1 MTRILRHTL
10 TAALLAALACGCSSD
25 DVTGGAVP
33 SGETQVSFILKMGD
47 AAEGSRAG
55 TWGDDDYTKEPGV
68 DYDKRVNPDD
78 LKVTLYNADGLVAN
92 VNILAYYK
100 LDSSSGET
108 ATDEGEYR
116 FIGTVEAVEDKELT
130 ADNYKIMVFANCGTQ
145 AENTSIGNWAYDY
158 DADAVKSE
166 TQLIPMWGVATHEL
180 QLKKGERDDVGT
192 IELLRAFA
200 KVEIELNSAISDY
213 TITSATLS
221 SHNTKGYCLPA
232 GYANVENTKE
242 LDQEDGTGNS
252 NPSSFH
258 PYSGANPSGELLFT
272 TGDKSAYLYIPEY
285 DNSVPATISL
295 ELKDAAGKT
304 ITGTLEF
311 RDYADGTA
319 TGDPHDIVR
328 NHIYRYTVNVSQG
341 KLTIQAKVMPWDV
354 VTSSIGWMPQKAPI
368 DENPFDYGT
377 EKYEELVNKGF
388 YILLPRQDFGY
399 ETGSGDN
406 KKTRT
411 TVKQV
416 FHDLYEGIVTGD
428 EEPNYCVIYYP
439 RYKDKSHQNLEYK
452 SGGAS
457 FFFLLTGPK
466 GATWQAHL
474 TNTDDFEF
482 VTSTPSS
489 NYFEKCTDKD
499 EITGKTYEEEG
510 SVSRVT
516 HGIARKK
523 PYFIEISCKNAY
535 TAPGS
540 DGGDTYF
547 DDEYLTDWGK
557 KHWNGQRVVDT
568 EFYITVR
575 LADGTEYELDI
586 NPAYTASA
594 AATTNFKDKRRYA
607 GTDKRIWFRQLRA
620 KKGWG
625 YDNLAKDVSPSD
637 TENFEWWRVNPY
649 WKEK

>member
-55 TWGDDDYTKEPGV
+55 GTWGDDDYTKEPGV

-78 LKVTLYNADGLVAN
+78 LKVALYNADGLVAN

-108 ATDEGEYR
+108 TADEGEYR
-116 FIGTVEAVEDKELT
+116 FIGTVKAVGGKELT
-130 ADNYKIMVFANCGTQ
+130 AGNYKIMVFANCGTQ
-145 AENTSIGNWAYDY
+145 AEDTSIGDWAYDY
-158 DADAVKSE
+158 KEADVKNE
-166 TQLIPMWGVATHEL
+166 TQLIPMWGVATAPL

-200 KVEIELNSAISDY
+200 KVEINLNSAISDY

-221 SHNTKGYCLPA
+221 CHNTKGYCLPA
-232 GYANVENTKE
+232 DYDKVENTKE

-258 PYSGANPSGELLFT
+258 PYSGANSSGEPLPFYS
-272 TGDKSAYLYIPEY
+272 GDKKSAYLYIPEY
-285 DNSVPATISL
+285 DNSTTPATISL
-295 ELKDAAGKT
+295 ELQDADGKT
-304 ITGTLEF
+304 TTGTLEF
-311 RDYADGTA
+311 KDYANGTA
-319 TGDPHDIVR
+319 TGNAHPIVR

-354 VTSSIGWMPQKAPI
+354 VTSSIGWMPQNASTSA
-368 DENPFDYGT
+368 NPFKNSD
-377 EKYEELVNKGF
+377 F
-388 YILLPRQDFGY
+388 YNENIYVLFPRKAFS
-399 ETGSGDN
+399 TSRN
-406 KKTRT
+406 
-411 TVKQV
+411 TVQKV
-416 FHDLYEGIVTGD
+416 FNDLYEGLIRDDGETPD
-428 EEPNYCVIYYP
+428 EEPNYCVIYRP
-439 RYKDKSHQNLEYK
+439 RYATDNHQTLNEN
-452 SGGAS
+452 SGGAT

-466 GATWQAHL
+466 GATWEAHL
-474 TNTDDFEF
+474 TNNDDFQF
-482 VTSTPSS
+482 ATTAPSDGT
-489 NYFEKCTDKD
+489 NYFANCTDKS
-499 EITGKTYEEEG
+499 ETSSGLTYEEEG
-510 SVSRVT
+510 PVSRVT

-523 PYFIEISCKNAY
+523 PYVIEISCKNSY

-586 NPAYTASA
+586 NPAYTADKT
-594 AATTNFKDKRRYA
+594 ATTNFKDKRRYA

-625 YDNLAKDVSPSD
+625 YDDLAKDVSPSD
-637 TENFEWWRVNPY
+637 TKNFEWWRVNPY